1 MFYPVVWLSADLPP
15 TLPGPAQQSG
25 PGLTQ
30 STRRAL
36 SQVNGPPP
44 PALPDRMAFSTAS
57 PRAGALLRQGN
68 QGAVVKQLQAH
79 LQQLTYDPGPIDGQ
93 FGPCTDRAV
102 RQFQGA
108 NGLVVDGAVGPHTWT
123 QLQRAT
129 LSTPTAPDRPS
140 PLPRF
145 SAAAPQLQFH
155 PIARIPA
162 GPDGRTLGLL
172 VVGLTGVGLMAYRF
186 RPDRPKVTAQLPVYY
201 PQPVYLHRPGAV
213 HQPQPIYP
221 PPATSET
228 ISLPH
233 SVDLISDPAP
243 HPECLPEFVYDLQQ
257 PQQRQALE
265 IALQGKNSQT
275 TPVLA
280 TLLNR
285 LGSFP
290 AVHHGTGQPYTY
302 LLLDDLGG
310 CFHLCSNELWVT
322 QAALQWLRQ
331 ETPYTLTIRRLDSS
345 GGVEDREFTVA
356 LSPRQL
362 AVTI

>member
-1 MFYPVVWLSADLPP
+1 MFYPVAWLSADLPP
-15 TLPGPAQQSG
+15 TPPGPSQQSG

-36 SQVNGPPP
+36 SQVNGPTPT
-44 PALPDRMAFSTAS
+44 ALLDQVAFSTAS
-57 PRAGALLRQGN
+57 PRAGAVLRQGN

-93 FGPCTDRAV
+93 FGPYTDQAV
-102 RQFQGA
+102 HQFQGA
-108 NGLVVDGAVGPHTWT
+108 TGLAVDGVVGPRTWA
-123 QLQRAT
+123 QLQRAAVFT
-129 LSTPTAPDRPS
+129 TTAPDRPA
-140 PLPRF
+140 PLPQF
-145 SAAAPQLQFH
+145 SPALPQLYFY
-155 PIARIPA
+155 PIARIPT
-162 GPDGRTLGLL
+162 GPDSRTLGLL
-172 VVGLTGVGLMAYRF
+172 VIGLAGAGLMAYRF
-186 RPDRPKVTAQLPVYY
+186 RPNRPKLTAQLPVYY
-201 PQPVYLHRPGAV
+201 PQPVYPRRSVAV

-221 PPATSET
+221 PSAA
-228 ISLPH
+228 SLVTDPPPPIN
-233 SVDLISDPAP
+233 LIPSPAP
-243 HPECLPEFVYDLQQ
+243 HPECLPEFLYDLQQ

-265 IALQGKNSQT
+265 IALQGKTSQT

-290 AVHHGTGQPYTY
+290 AFHHGTGQPYTY

-322 QAALQWLRQ
+322 QSALQWLRQ

-362 AVTI
+362 AVAA

>member
-1 MFYPVVWLSADLPP
+1 MFYPVAWLSADLPP
-15 TLPGPAQQSG
+15 TPPGPTQQSD

-36 SQVNGPPP
+36 SQVNGPTPT
-44 PALPDRMAFSTAS
+44 ALLDRVAFSTAP
-57 PRAGALLRQGN
+57 PRAGAVLRQGN

-93 FGPCTDRAV
+93 FGPYTDQAV

-108 NGLVVDGAVGPHTWT
+108 TGLAVDGVVGPRTWA
-123 QLQRAT
+123 QLQRAAVFT
-129 LSTPTAPDRPS
+129 TTAPDSPP
-140 PLPRF
+140 PLP
-145 SAAAPQLQFH
+145 QLYFH
-155 PIARIPA
+155 PIARIPT
-162 GPDGRTLGLL
+162 GPDSRTLGLL
-172 VVGLTGVGLMAYRF
+172 VIGLAGAGLMAYRF
-186 RPDRPKVTAQLPVYY
+186 RPNRPKLTAQLPVYY

-213 HQPQPIYP
+213 HQPQPICP

-228 ISLPH
+228 ISLPQ

-243 HPECLPEFVYDLQQ
+243 HPECLPEFLYDLQQ

-265 IALQGKNSQT
+265 TALQGQTSQT

-290 AVHHGTGQPYTY
+290 AFHHGTGQPYTY

-322 QAALQWLRQ
+322 QSALQWLRQ

-362 AVTI
+362 AVAI